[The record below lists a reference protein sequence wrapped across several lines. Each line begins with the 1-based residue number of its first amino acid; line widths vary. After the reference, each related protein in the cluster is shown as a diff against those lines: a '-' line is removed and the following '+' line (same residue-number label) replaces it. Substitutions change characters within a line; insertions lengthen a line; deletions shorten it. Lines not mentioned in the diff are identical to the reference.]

1 MEAIMKT
8 VIGAGAF
15 ALIALA
21 MTVPATANVIAD
33 QSLLTHCTVELPWSQ
48 THVSHPDRGL

>member
-1 MEAIMKT
+1 MKT
-8 VIGAGAF
+8 VIGAGAL

-48 THVSHPDRGL
+48 THVSRPDRGL